1 MSFVNRIIISIL
13 ALFLVFTILVSTF
26 QLFVFY
32 RDETNRYQQKT
43 EYLTDVAAQSVSTLL
58 WSLDTQNIRHLSK
71 VLSSD
76 DILRGIVVASN
87 IVLTEEELIYSG
99 YIDVMGD
106 VDEVPL
112 QIEKLF
118 PKDQIEIRRQ
128 PVLWNQQALGTII
141 LFFDSSPVD
150 KVISTR
156 FYGDIFY
163 LILKMVVFGLV
174 LFIILSR
181 NFLRPFKKSHALA
194 TSVGEVISEFNRELA
209 EEKYD
214 FASIQSLRPLIG
226 QYSEEMSRNDEV
238 GDFFRAFSVLIGA
251 VVSLVGELSQY
262 SEELKMLNEELES
275 RVKERTEELSASNEK
290 LKESYEDLKFAQ
302 TKMMQQEKLASIG
315 QLAAGVA
322 HEINNPVG
330 YVSSNINRLQE
341 YFDSLQLLIEAYR
354 NILLAD
360 QGEGKKAQVAAID
373 AENDLQFILDDLP
386 EIVKEC
392 LEGVGRVQEIV
403 RNLKDFSRVDDAGKR
418 KLFNINDAIESTL
431 KLVWNELKYDC
442 NVEKELLNE
451 SMVEANYGQINQV
464 ISNLLVNAS
473 HAIKDTG
480 KYGRILIKT
489 WSDDTWVCFSVED
502 SGIGIPEDVRKNIFD
517 PFFTTKPVG
526 KGTGLGLNI
535 SYDIIVNQHKGEIEV
550 ISTPGVGSTFIVKL
564 PFSQAEQVTH

>member
-1 MSFVNRIIISIL
+1 
-13 ALFLVFTILVSTF
+13 VFTILVSAF
-26 QLFVFY
+26 QLYVFY

-43 EYLTDVAAQSVSTLL
+43 EYLTEVATQSVSTLL

-71 VLSSD
+71 ILSSD
-76 DILRGIVVASN
+76 EILRGIVVASN
-87 IVLTEEELIYSG
+87 IVMTEEQLTYSG
-99 YIDVMGD
+99 YIDVIGD
-106 VDEVPL
+106 IEETHL
-112 QIEKLF
+112 QIAGLF
-118 PKDQIEIRRQ
+118 PGEQIEVRQQ
-128 PVLWNQQALGTII
+128 PVLWNKQALGTIT
-141 LFFDSSPVD
+141 LFFDPAPVD
-150 KVISTR
+150 AVISAR

-163 LILKMVVFGLV
+163 LVLKMMVFGMV

-194 TSVGEVISEFNRELA
+194 TSVGAVISEFNRELA

-226 QYSEEMSRNDEV
+226 QYSEEMSRKDEV

-262 SEELKMLNEELES
+262 SEELKMLNDELES

-290 LKESYEDLKFAQ
+290 LKASYEDLKFAQ

-341 YFDSLQLLIEAYR
+341 YFDSLQQLIEAYR
-354 NILLAD
+354 KIL
-360 QGEGKKAQVAAID
+360 QEEKGEATQKKVASID

-480 KYGRILIKT
+480 KHGQIFIKS
-489 WSDDTWVCFSVED
+489 WSDDARVCFSVED
-502 SGIGIPEDVRKNIFD
+502 SGTGMPDDVRKNIFD

-550 ISTPGVGSTFIVKL
+550 NSTPGAGSTFTIRL
-564 PFSQAEQVTH
+564 PLGNTEQSID